1 MLTLADALAL
11 ITGPESPLRVSKAL
25 IRGIEYDVFTH
36 APNDM
41 RDFFSFSNAHFKE
54 REFLIYEDERLTFG
68 QVQRRAV
75 ALAKSLIEL
84 GIAPGDRVAISMRN
98 YPEYCVAIHA
108 IFAVGAVAVTLNS
121 WWQSEE
127 VEYGLIDS
135 GSRFAFIDHE
145 RWPRFVPSRNLLEL
159 GVAITRLEG
168 PLPDGVLSMADLMEP
183 DSDEAF
189 PPLDINTDSDALIM
203 YTSGST
209 AHPKGV
215 VLTHRSIISALLNFN
230 CAFLMGQ
237 LFDPREEI
245 RQEIVQWLKGGAA
258 AMNDPLAAR
267 LPKELMLVNVP
278 FFHVSG
284 LHTMLF
290 LSYRAGRTLV
300 LMYKW
305 NPEKALEL
313 IERESLTKMDGVPT
327 MIGEVLHSPDLP
339 KWDLSSLVGIGG
351 GGAARPPEHVKLMQ
365 ERIPHVVPSVGYGM
379 TETNAVGTVIGGSD
393 YLARPTSVGRP
404 IAPLV
409 AMEIRDPAGNVLGPN
424 EEGEICMK
432 SSAFMRC
439 YWNKPEETS
448 EALRDGWLYSGDLGH
463 LDEEGFLYI
472 TGRAKDIIIRG
483 GENIACG
490 EIEYVLHEHP
500 SVYEA
505 AVHGAPDERL
515 GECVCA
521 TVYLRTGCSA
531 TEEEIKDHV
540 RSHLAAFKVPK
551 HVHFVENRLPRIAS
565 GKFDKLAVKQLTM
578 ERLQGPLAKHAKS
591 AEGGN

>member
-25 IRGIEYDVFTH
+25 IRGVEYDVFTH

-75 ALAKSLIEL
+75 ALAKSLINL
-84 GIAPGDRVAISMRN
+84 GISPGDRVAISMRN
-98 YPEYCVAIHA
+98 YPEYCVAIEA

-127 VEYGLIDS
+127 VEYGLLDS
-135 GSRFAFIDHE
+135 GSRFAFVDHE
-145 RWPRFVPSRNLLEL
+145 HWPRFVPSRDLLEL
-159 GVAITRLEG
+159 GVAITRPDG
-168 PLPDGVLSMADLMEP
+168 PLPHGALSMADLMEP

-189 PPLDINTDSDALIM
+189 PPLDIDTDSDALIM

-209 AHPKGV
+209 ARPKGV
-215 VLTHRSIISALLNFN
+215 VLTHRSIINALLNFS
-230 CAFLMGQ
+230 CAFLLGQ

-267 LPKELMLVNVP
+267 LPRESMLVNVP

-290 LSYRAGRTLV
+290 LSYRTGRTLV

-313 IERESLTKMDGVPT
+313 VERESLTKMDGVPT

-339 KWDLSSLVGIGG
+339 KRDLSSLVSIGG
-351 GGAARPPEHVKLMQ
+351 GGAARPPEHVNLMQ
-365 ERIPHVVPSVGYGM
+365 ERLPHLVPSVGYGM
-379 TETNAVGTVIGGSD
+379 TETNAVGTVIGGAD

-409 AMEIRDPAGNVLGPN
+409 AMEIRDPAGNVLGPI

-432 SSAFMRC
+432 SSVNMRC
-439 YWNKPEETS
+439 YWNKPQGTL
-448 EALRDGWLYSGDLGH
+448 EALRDGWLHSGDLGH

-521 TVYLRTGCSA
+521 TIYLRTGCSA
-531 TEEEIKDHV
+531 TEEEIQDHV
-540 RSHLAAFKVPK
+540 RSRLAAFKVPK
-551 HVHFVENRLPRIAS
+551 HIHFVENRLPRIAS
-565 GKFDKLAVKQLTM
+565 GKFDKLALKQLTM
-578 ERLQGPLAKHAKS
+578 ERLDAS
-591 AEGGN
+591 S